1 MEEYRLYCMIRGE
14 VEHIE
19 YYTDLGE
26 ARKSSSEWIR
36 EGQEQGIVDEIE
48 VRIYPFGWSKPL
60 EIWKPRRL
68 QDDLLAERLE
78 VVS

>member
-1 MEEYRLYCMIRGE
+1 MEYRLYFRIGQE

-26 ARKSSSEWIR
+26 ARKSASEWLR
-36 EGQEQGIVDEIE
+36 EGQEQGIVEGIE
-48 VRIYPFGWSKPL
+48 VRIYPYGWSKPL

-68 QDDLLAERLE
+68 LDDLLAERLE
-78 VVS
+78 VVR